1 MSKKSKKQSTL
12 YYFNSVGCAFCK
24 QIDPIVEKLNKE
36 GYNIL
41 SLDMAEKDNQGLH
54 REIENKYDL
63 RCGTP
68 FLVDV
73 DSGNNICG
81 QQQAN
86 EENIKKWADGEE
98 IPQPVRP
105 TGPPPKLPLETA
117 SKEEEE
123 KWTKEYE
130 KWYEKN
136 KELPNV
142 KTAEQL
148 LKLPRPKSEP
158 PTPPKPN
165 ADDKAVDKWV
175 ADYDKWK
182 GENEHLPGLLEG
194 KVIGERFKAQR
205 DGKPMPGAPTIFFMS
220 FLPHLG
226 HGLFVGL
233 FRSLISS
240 CSSNT

>member
-86 EENIKKWADGEE
+86 EENIKKWADGKE
-98 IPQPVRP
+98 IP
-105 TGPPPKLPLETA
+105 PPPK
-117 SKEEEE
+117 
-123 KWTKEYE
+123 
-130 KWYEKN
+130 
-136 KELPNV
+136 
-142 KTAEQL
+142 
-148 LKLPRPKSEP
+148 PKSPAP
-158 PTPPKPN
+158 PLPKDWDN
-165 ADDKAVDKWV
+165 QKEIDDWKVS
-175 ADYDKWK
+175 YDKWK
-182 GENEHLPGLLEG
+182 DENNHIPNLSDVNVL
-194 KVIGERFKAQR
+194 VDRFKKQWEARKKQQQSPENR
-205 DGKPMPGAPTIFFMS
+205 IKVVEQKLDRLMN
-220 FLPHLG
+220 HLG
-226 HGLFVGL
+226 VK
-233 FRSLISS
+233 
-240 CSSNT
+240 